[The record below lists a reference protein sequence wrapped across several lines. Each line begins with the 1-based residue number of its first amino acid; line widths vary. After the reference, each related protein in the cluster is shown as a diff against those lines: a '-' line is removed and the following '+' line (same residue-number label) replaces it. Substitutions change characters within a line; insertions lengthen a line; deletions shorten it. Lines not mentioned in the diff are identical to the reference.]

1 MKTNQLNLLLFLS
14 LCISFHVS
22 SQQINLRS
30 EEAKSYKEKNVIVIS
45 TGDSIADVIL
55 TKAVKDKWRFSDS
68 VQCMELSASE
78 EYVKKYPKSFVRLQL
93 NLVQGDLVRTMTNGN
108 YTTELSRKTYGK
120 MLKLYIFE
128 DEVFRKFSVGLQSN
142 TEFSEE
148 IIYELIQ
155 RSCGVIEAVEEM
167 GTWNKLCLNKR
178 ENSQEMIHKK
188 TLLVPLDFVKDLADT
203 TKFKSCA
210 PFKMQFVST
219 SFIQEKI
226 IDSDDRY
233 MYIIAVEE
241 VVNYHMHFI
250 CTTENSDVLSVA
262 ARLTQGPGEFKDET
276 KKMYI
281 DLKTFKK
288 LINNL

>member
-1 MKTNQLNLLLFLS
+1 MKNHLLHHLLFLS
-14 LCISFHVS
+14 FFVS
-22 SQQINLRS
+22 YQAFSQQINLRT

-45 TGDSIADVIL
+45 TGDSIADAIL

-68 VQCMELSASE
+68 VQCMELNASE
-78 EYVKKYPKSFVRLQL
+78 EYVKKYPKTFVRLQL

-128 DEVFRKFSVGLQSN
+128 DEIYRKFSVGLQSN

-148 IIYELIQ
+148 IIYEVIQ

-167 GTWNKLCLNKR
+167 GSWNKLCLNKR
-178 ENSQEMIHKK
+178 NNSQEMIHKK
-188 TLLVPLDFVKDLADT
+188 TLLVPIDFVKDLADT
-203 TKFKSCA
+203 TKFISSA
-210 PFKMQFVST
+210 PFKIQFVST

-233 MYIIAVEE
+233 MYVIAIEE

-262 ARLTQGPGEFKDET
+262 ARLTQGPGEIKDES

-288 LINNL
+288 LVNNL

>member
-1 MKTNQLNLLLFLS
+1 MKTNKLNLLLFLS

-68 VQCMELSASE
+68 VQCMELNASE
-78 EYVKKYPKSFVRLQL
+78 EYVKKYPKTFVRLQL

-178 ENSQEMIHKK
+178 TNSQEMIHKK

-203 TKFKSCA
+203 IKFKSSA

>member
-1 MKTNQLNLLLFLS
+1 MKTKKLNLLLFLS

-68 VQCMELSASE
+68 VQCMELNASE
-78 EYVKKYPKSFVRLQL
+78 EYVKKYPKTFVRLQL
-93 NLVQGDLVRTMTNGN
+93 NIVQGDLVRTMTNGN

-178 ENSQEMIHKK
+178 TNSQEMIHKK

-203 TKFKSCA
+203 IKFKSSA

>member
-1 MKTNQLNLLLFLS
+1 
-14 LCISFHVS
+14 
-22 SQQINLRS
+22 
-30 EEAKSYKEKNVIVIS
+30 
-45 TGDSIADVIL
+45 
-55 TKAVKDKWRFSDS
+55 
-68 VQCMELSASE
+68 
-78 EYVKKYPKSFVRLQL
+78 
-93 NLVQGDLVRTMTNGN
+93 
-108 YTTELSRKTYGK
+108 

-178 ENSQEMIHKK
+178 TNSQEMIHKK

-203 TKFKSCA
+203 IKFKSSA

>member
-1 MKTNQLNLLLFLS
+1 MKTKKLNLLLFLS

-68 VQCMELSASE
+68 VQCMELNASE
-78 EYVKKYPKSFVRLQL
+78 EYVKKYPKTFVRLQL
-93 NLVQGDLVRTMTNGN
+93 NIVQGDLVRTMTNGN

-178 ENSQEMIHKK
+178 TNSQEMIHKK

-203 TKFKSCA
+203 TKFKSSA